1 MHGLLLDNIHDSQK
15 GNTLIAIEL
24 LVPSFLQLP
33 SRVLSHQGSPLP
45 SNERLA
51 AGDEAAVTCMQKVE
65 AASKDELD
73 QGSVWKN
80 PAVHF
85 GLEDLTRQCF
95 VFGLDTS
102 R

>member
-1 MHGLLLDNIHDSQK
+1 MDFCLITYMILRRGM
-15 GNTLIAIEL
+15 NTLIASK

-73 QGSVWKN
+73 QGRVWKN
-80 PAVHF
+80 PTVHF